1 MVSMFSLKSK
11 YFVLCIWLFCSLGFP
26 HHYRRQNGSSGKRV
40 QPILPGVDGA
50 SMPLQIQVRLT
61 CKGTG
66 TATRRATT
74 KRASTQ
80 DVFSGL
86 LLILLLVVCNAVKM
100 SLMNPYSKGYSET
113 LEKDIMTEVCA
124 ADGARGLPR
133 TS

>member
-1 MVSMFSLKSK
+1 MISMFSLKSQ
-11 YFVLCIWLFCSLGFP
+11 YFVLRTWLFCSLGFP

-80 DVFSGL
+80 DVFLAYCYFSCWL
-86 LLILLLVVCNAVKM
+86 YATQRKCPKLIHIPGDTQKR
-100 SLMNPYSKGYSET
+100 SKKT
-113 LEKDIMTEVCA
+113 
-124 ADGARGLPR
+124 
-133 TS
+133 